1 MSYPTDLTHS
11 QYALIKSALTVY
23 VPKVRK
29 YSFFRILNAILYVVK
44 SGCQWYMLPKDFPP
58 YRIVYHH
65 WRSLCDRQI
74 MDNLL
79 YNLVKGKRAAMGK
92 NPETE
97 IAVIDSESVR
107 WGVPN
112 SEKGVD
118 GHKRIKG
125 IKRHIAVDEDG
136 LPLIIHVSKANV
148 HDSKGAGPLINNLL
162 SHWPHIQLIKA
173 DQGYRGVEGKIKELH
188 PQLSLETVKS
198 NFGTTDFLPLDGRW
212 VVERTISWFTGTRRM
227 MRNYEKYLH
236 TATNMAITC
245 MVAFM
250 LRYFR

>member
-1 MSYPTDLTHS
+1 
-11 QYALIKSALTVY
+11 
-23 VPKVRK
+23 
-29 YSFFRILNAILYVVK
+29 
-44 SGCQWYMLPKDFPP
+44 PKDFPP

-74 MDNLL
+74 MANLL

-92 NPETE
+92 
-97 IAVIDSESVR
+97 
-107 WGVPN
+107 
-112 SEKGVD
+112 
-118 GHKRIKG
+118 
-125 IKRHIAVDEDG
+125 
-136 LPLIIHVSKANV
+136 
-148 HDSKGAGPLINNLL
+148 
-162 SHWPHIQLIKA
+162 PHIQLIKA
-173 DQGYRGVEGKIKELH
+173 DQGYRGVEGNMKELH

-198 NFGTTDFLPLDGRW
+198 NFGTTDFLPLVGRW

-236 TATNMAITC
+236 TATNMAVTC